1 MGLVNQPR
9 EILPGTLFLLQL
21 SIEPISGTAMQLKI
35 RYQLNGKIIAN
46 SSLSPCYPETKNVS
60 YEDKMI
66 PILWT
71 EKEASIDAMTS
82 KEFRSKVGILH

>member
-46 SSLSPCYPETKNVS
+46 SSLSPHYPETKNVS

-71 EKEASIDAMTS
+71 GKEASIDAMTS